1 MIAAWNFYNLQAVM
15 FKSKKSKVSTYGDLI
30 IFNSSLCNLD
40 FRTKSK
46 NGKIEKTT
54 SRAKINFNEV
64 LLSSS

>member
-1 MIAAWNFYNLQAVM
+1 MIAAWNFYNSQAVM

-64 LLSSS
+64 L